1 MSYFSSMKRAITIF
15 SSKKKRDAKSIVGYD
30 LTPMERLNM
39 SEHVVTYNPL
49 KLLMDENHV
58 TFLVDG

>member
-1 MSYFSSMKRAITIF
+1 M
-15 SSKKKRDAKSIVGYD
+15 VGYD
-30 LTPMERLNM
+30 PTPMERFE

-58 TFLVDG
+58 TFLVDGWKK